1 MTNDCTGDTDM
12 SNWRN
17 LPDSGAEHDREA
29 LTGLPRWVKVS
40 FIVTGVLILVIV
52 AVMLL
57 TGGQHGP
64 ARHGVGVGAP
74 VSPGAAVQSQPDLP
88 AFLGDDGRL

>member
-1 MTNDCTGDTDM
+1 M

-17 LPDSGAEHDREA
+17 LPDSGAERDRETLA
-29 LTGLPRWVKVS
+29 GLPRWVKVS
-40 FIVTGVLILVIV
+40 FIVTGVLILVVI

-64 ARHGVGVGAP
+64 ARHGFGVGVPA
-74 VSPGAAVQSQPDLP
+74 SPASAVQGQPDPP
-88 AFLGDDGRL
+88 AFSYDVGRI